1 LSYSYSKIVPY
12 TFDEAVIQITAR
24 LKEQGFGVLT
34 EINMQSTLKQK
45 LDADLRPYTILGA
58 CNPPFALKALQAE
71 GLIGLMLPCNV
82 VVREK
87 DNGSI
92 EVAAINPIVS
102 MQTIGNDALSTVA
115 TEVSDRLKKVIA
127 LV

>member
-1 LSYSYSKIVPY
+1 MSYSYSKIVPY

-45 LDADLRPYTILGA
+45 LDADLRAYTILGA

>member
-1 LSYSYSKIVPY
+1 MSYSYSKIVPY